1 MQGLFENKYKTTG
14 RHTQQLQ
21 ESLLNLQ
28 VHVSP
33 QRLHGAIIVT
43 TSDITR
49 YTLLV
54 IIATTGVLTATNLV
68 SLRATHPT

>member
-1 MQGLFENKYKTTG
+1 VQPDWLG
-14 RHTQQLQ
+14 RQTQQLQ

-33 QRLHGAIIVT
+33 QRLHGALIVT

-54 IIATTGVLTATNLV
+54 IIATTGVRTATNLV